1 MLDLIF
7 VYLDRMDSII
17 NSSIGTIVLGIFLA
31 VFIGLVNESLLNK
44 TYIFSILFGL
54 GFIMYNFNIKLYE
67 TRDDSLN
74 LVALLNLCIALGF
87 FSLLFFTN
95 SEFFGKKHQF
105 HTVLALIFLLAVPS
119 ALINTGTMLVSVSN

>member
-1 MLDLIF
+1 
-7 VYLDRMDSII
+7 MDNIV
-17 NSSIGTIVLGIFLA
+17 NSSIGTIILGILLA
-31 VFIGLVNESLLNK
+31 LFIGILNENLLNN

-74 LVALLNLCIALGF
+74 LIALLSLSIALGF
-87 FSLLFFTN
+87 FSLLFFSN

-105 HTVLALIFLLAVPS
+105 HTVLGLIFLLAVPS

>member
-1 MLDLIF
+1 
-7 VYLDRMDSII
+7 MDNIV
-17 NSSIGTIVLGIFLA
+17 NSSIVTIILGSLLGVGLGFL
-31 VFIGLVNESLLNK
+31 NESLLNK

-67 TRDDSLN
+67 TREDSIN
-74 LVALLNLCIALGF
+74 LFALLNLSIALGV

-95 SEFFGKKHQF
+95 SEFFGSKHQF

-119 ALINTGTMLVSVSN
+119 ALINTGIMLVCVSN